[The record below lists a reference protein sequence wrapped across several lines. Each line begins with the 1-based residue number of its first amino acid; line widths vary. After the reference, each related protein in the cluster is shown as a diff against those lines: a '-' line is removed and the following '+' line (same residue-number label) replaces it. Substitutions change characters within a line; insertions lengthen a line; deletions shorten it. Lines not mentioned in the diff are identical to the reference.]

1 MSLPNPT
8 CNARITVGV
17 DVSKATLEVVPS
29 QGAKPLVLSNDEAG
43 YAALLSE
50 LRQRDVGLVLFE
62 ATGGFELA
70 CATALQLAG
79 LAVAVI
85 NPRQARD
92 FARAMGYLAK
102 TDRIDACVLADM
114 ARTLLA
120 RGDLSKLVKPL
131 PDEQQLQGLVTRR
144 RQLMAMRQAQE
155 HRMQMPGV
163 RQRCSLNTIIKAL
176 EREIARVDND
186 LQAFIGT
193 NHGEMVALLD
203 SVKGV
208 GKATIST
215 LLAEVPELGKLSG
228 RQVSALVGV
237 APINRDSGT
246 MRGKRSIFGGRAD
259 VRRVLFMVALVAS
272 RHNPV
277 IKAFYQRLLAVGKPK
292 KVALVACMRKL
303 LTIPNAMVRSRKPW
317 DQALHLGRF
326 SRRLLRPRR
335 ARPAPGA
342 TTVAG

>member
-1 MSLPNPT
+1 MTSLPNPT
-8 CNARITVGV
+8 SDTRVTVGI
-17 DVSKATLEVVPS
+17 DVAKATVEVAIS
-29 QGAKPLVLSNDEAG
+29 GRQKTLALSNDEAG
-43 YAALLSE
+43 YAALLAE
-50 LRQRDVGLVLFE
+50 LSSLNVGLVLLE

-79 LAVAVI
+79 LAVAVV

-102 TDRIDACVLADM
+102 TDRIDAAVLADM

-120 RGDLSKLVKPL
+120 RADLSKLVKPL
-131 PDEQQLQGLVTRR
+131 PDAQQLELQALVTRR
-144 RQLMAMRQAQE
+144 RQLMAMKLAE
-155 HRMQMPGV
+155 DHRMKMPGV
-163 RQRCSLNTIIKAL
+163 RQRRSLNTIIKAL
-176 EREIARVDND
+176 DREIARVEKD
-186 LQAFIGT
+186 LQAFVGA
-193 NHGEMVALLD
+193 NHAELAALLD

-228 RQVSALVGV
+228 REVSALVGV

-246 MRGKRSIFGGRAD
+246 MRGKRSIFGGRPD
-259 VRRVLFMVALVAS
+259 VRRVLFMAALVAS

-277 IKAFYQRLLAVGKPK
+277 IKAFYQRLLAAGKPK

-303 LTIPNAMVRSRKPW
+303 LTILNAMVRSGKPW
-317 DQALHLGRF
+317 DQALHLG
-326 SRRLLRPRR
+326 
-335 ARPAPGA
+335 
-342 TTVAG
+342 

>member
-1 MSLPNPT
+1 MTSLPNPT
-8 CNARITVGV
+8 SDTRVTVGI
-17 DVSKATLEVVPS
+17 DVAKATVEVAIS
-29 QGAKPLVLSNDEAG
+29 GRQKTLALSNDEAG
-43 YAALLSE
+43 YAALLAE
-50 LRQRDVGLVLFE
+50 LSSLNVGLVLLE

-79 LAVAVI
+79 LAVAVV

-102 TDRIDACVLADM
+102 TDRIDAAVLADM

-120 RGDLSKLVKPL
+120 RADLSKLVKPM
-131 PDEQQLQGLVTRR
+131 PDAQQLELQALVTRR
-144 RQLMAMRQAQE
+144 RQLMAMKLAE
-155 HRMQMPGV
+155 DHRMKMPGV
-163 RQRCSLNTIIKAL
+163 RQRRSLNTIIKAL
-176 EREIARVDND
+176 DREIARVDKD
-186 LQAFIGT
+186 LQAFVGA
-193 NHGEMVALLD
+193 NHTELAALLD

-228 RQVSALVGV
+228 REVSALVGV

-246 MRGKRSIFGGRAD
+246 MRGKRSIFGGRPD
-259 VRRVLFMVALVAS
+259 VRRVLFMAALVAS

-277 IKAFYQRLLAVGKPK
+277 IKAFYQRLLAAGKPK

-303 LTIPNAMVRSRKPW
+303 LTILNAMVRSGKPW
-317 DQALHLGRF
+317 DQALHLG
-326 SRRLLRPRR
+326 
-335 ARPAPGA
+335 
-342 TTVAG
+342 

>member
-1 MSLPNPT
+1 
-8 CNARITVGV
+8 
-17 DVSKATLEVVPS
+17 
-29 QGAKPLVLSNDEAG
+29 VL
-43 YAALLSE
+43 L
-50 LRQRDVGLVLFE
+50 E

-79 LAVAVI
+79 LAVAVV

-102 TDRIDACVLADM
+102 TDRIDAAVLADM

-120 RGDLSKLVKPL
+120 RADLSKLVKPM
-131 PDEQQLQGLVTRR
+131 PDAQQLELQALVTRR
-144 RQLMAMRQAQE
+144 RQLMAMKLAE
-155 HRMQMPGV
+155 DHRMKMPGV
-163 RQRCSLNTIIKAL
+163 RQRRSLNTIIKAL
-176 EREIARVDND
+176 DREIARVDKD
-186 LQAFIGT
+186 LQAFVGA
-193 NHGEMVALLD
+193 NHAALAALLD

-228 RQVSALVGV
+228 REVSALVGV

-246 MRGKRSIFGGRAD
+246 MRGKRSIFGGRPD
-259 VRRVLFMVALVAS
+259 VRRVLFMAALVAS

-277 IKAFYQRLLAVGKPK
+277 IKAFYQRLLAAGKPK

-303 LTIPNAMVRSRKPW
+303 LTILNAMVRSGKPW
-317 DQALHLGRF
+317 DQALHLG
-326 SRRLLRPRR
+326 
-335 ARPAPGA
+335 
-342 TTVAG
+342 

>member
-1 MSLPNPT
+1 MTSLPSPT
-8 CNARITVGV
+8 SDDRVTVGI
-17 DVSKATLEVVPS
+17 DVAKAMLEVAIS
-29 QGAKPLVLSNDEAG
+29 GRAKTLTFTNDEAG
-43 YAALLSE
+43 CAALLAE
-50 LRQRDVGLVLFE
+50 LSGHAVALVLFE
-62 ATGGFELA
+62 ATGGFELP

-79 LAVAVI
+79 MTVAVV

-92 FARAMGYLAK
+92 FARAMGHLAK
-102 TDRIDACVLADM
+102 TDRIDAAVLADM

-131 PDEQQLQGLVTRR
+131 PDAQQLELQGLVTRR
-144 RQLMAMRQAQE
+144 RQLMAMKLAE
-155 HRMQMPGV
+155 DHRMKMPGV
-163 RQRCSLNTIIKAL
+163 RQRRSLNTIIKAL
-176 EREIARVDND
+176 DREIARVDKD
-186 LQAFIGT
+186 LQAFVGA
-193 NHGEMVALLD
+193 NHAELAALLD

-228 RQVSALVGV
+228 REVSALVGV

-246 MRGKRSIFGGRAD
+246 MRGKRSIFGGRPD
-259 VRRVLFMVALVAS
+259 VRRVLFMAALVAS

-303 LTIPNAMVRSRKPW
+303 LTILNAMVRSGKPW
-317 DQALHLGRF
+317 DHALHLG
-326 SRRLLRPRR
+326 
-335 ARPAPGA
+335 
-342 TTVAG
+342 

>member
-1 MSLPNPT
+1 MTSLPSPISDD
-8 CNARITVGV
+8 RVTVGI
-17 DVSKATLEVVPS
+17 DVAKATLEVAIS
-29 QGAKPLVLSNDEAG
+29 GRAKTLAFSNDEAG
-43 YAALLSE
+43 CAALLVE
-50 LRQRDVGLVLFE
+50 LSGVRVGLVLFE

-79 LAVAVI
+79 LSVAVV

-92 FARAMGYLAK
+92 FARAMGHLAK
-102 TDRIDACVLADM
+102 TDRIDATVLADM

-131 PDEQQLQGLVTRR
+131 PDAQQLELQGLVTRR
-144 RQLMAMRQAQE
+144 RQLLAMKLAE
-155 HRMQMPGV
+155 DHRMKMPGV
-163 RQRCSLNTIIKAL
+163 RQRRSLNTIIKAL
-176 EREIARVDND
+176 DREIARVDKD
-186 LQAFIGT
+186 LQAFVGA
-193 NHGEMVALLD
+193 NHAELAALLD

-228 RQVSALVGV
+228 REVSALVGV

-246 MRGKRSIFGGRAD
+246 MRGKRSIFGGRPD
-259 VRRVLFMVALVAS
+259 VRRVLYMAALVAS

-277 IKAFYQRLLAVGKPK
+277 IKAFYQRLLAAGKPK

-303 LTIPNAMVRSRKPW
+303 LTILNAMVRSGKPW
-317 DQALHLGRF
+317 DQALHLG
-326 SRRLLRPRR
+326 
-335 ARPAPGA
+335 
-342 TTVAG
+342 

>member
-1 MSLPNPT
+1 MTSLPNPT
-8 CNARITVGV
+8 SDTRVTVGI
-17 DVSKATLEVVPS
+17 DVAKATVEVAIS
-29 QGAKPLVLSNDEAG
+29 GRQKTLALSNDEAG
-43 YAALLSE
+43 YAALLAQLSS
-50 LRQRDVGLVLFE
+50 LNVGLVLLE

-79 LAVAVI
+79 LAVAVV

-102 TDRIDACVLADM
+102 TDRIDAAVLADM

-131 PDEQQLQGLVTRR
+131 PDAQQLELQALVTRR
-144 RQLMAMRQAQE
+144 RQLMAMKLAE
-155 HRMQMPGV
+155 DHRMKMPGV
-163 RQRCSLNTIIKAL
+163 RQRRSLNTIIKAL
-176 EREIARVDND
+176 DREIARVDKD
-186 LQAFIGT
+186 LQAFVSA
-193 NHGEMVALLD
+193 NHAELATLLD

-228 RQVSALVGV
+228 REVSALVGV

-246 MRGKRSIFGGRAD
+246 MRGKRSIFGGRPD
-259 VRRVLFMVALVAS
+259 VRRVLFMAALVAS

-277 IKAFYQRLLAVGKPK
+277 IKAFYQRLLAAGKPK

-303 LTIPNAMVRSRKPW
+303 LTILNAMVRSGKPW
-317 DQALHLGRF
+317 DQALHLG
-326 SRRLLRPRR
+326 
-335 ARPAPGA
+335 
-342 TTVAG
+342 

>member
-1 MSLPNPT
+1 MTSLPSPT
-8 CNARITVGV
+8 SDDRLSVGI
-17 DVSKATLEVVPS
+17 DVAKATLEVAIS
-29 QGAKPLVLSNDEAG
+29 GHAKTLAFANDEAG
-43 YAALLSE
+43 CAALLAE
-50 LRQRDVGLVLFE
+50 LSGRSVALVLFE
-62 ATGGFELA
+62 ATGGFELP

-92 FARAMGYLAK
+92 FARAMGHLAK
-102 TDRIDACVLADM
+102 TDRIDAAVLADM

-131 PDEQQLQGLVTRR
+131 PDAQQLELQGLVTRR
-144 RQLMAMRQAQE
+144 RQLMAMKLAE
-155 HRMQMPGV
+155 DHRMKMPGV
-163 RQRCSLNTIIKAL
+163 RQRRSLNTIIKAL
-176 EREIARVDND
+176 DREIARVDKD
-186 LQAFIGT
+186 LQAFVGA
-193 NHGEMVALLD
+193 NHAGLAALLD

-228 RQVSALVGV
+228 REVSALVGV

-246 MRGKRSIFGGRAD
+246 MRGKRSIFGGRPD
-259 VRRVLFMVALVAS
+259 VRRVLFMAALVAS

-277 IKAFYQRLLAVGKPK
+277 IKAFYQRLLAAGKPK

-303 LTIPNAMVRSRKPW
+303 LTILNAMVRSGKPW
-317 DQALHLGRF
+317 NQALHLG
-326 SRRLLRPRR
+326 
-335 ARPAPGA
+335 
-342 TTVAG
+342 

>member
-1 MSLPNPT
+1 MTSLPNPT
-8 CNARITVGV
+8 SDTRVTVGI
-17 DVSKATLEVVPS
+17 DVAKATVEVAIS
-29 QGAKPLVLSNDEAG
+29 GRQKTLALSNDEAG
-43 YAALLSE
+43 YAALLAE
-50 LRQRDVGLVLFE
+50 LSSLNVGLVLLE

-79 LAVAVI
+79 LAVAVV

-102 TDRIDACVLADM
+102 TDRIDAAVLVDM

-120 RGDLSKLVKPL
+120 RADLSKLVKPL
-131 PDEQQLQGLVTRR
+131 PDAQQLELQALVTRR
-144 RQLMAMRQAQE
+144 RQLMAMKLAE
-155 HRMQMPGV
+155 DHRMKMPGV
-163 RQRCSLNTIIKAL
+163 RQRRSLNTIIKAVG
-176 EREIARVDND
+176 REIARVDKD
-186 LQAFIGT
+186 LQAFVGA
-193 NHGEMVALLD
+193 NHAELAALLD

-228 RQVSALVGV
+228 REVSALVGV

-246 MRGKRSIFGGRAD
+246 MRGKRSIFGGRPD
-259 VRRVLFMVALVAS
+259 VRRVLFMAALVAS

-277 IKAFYQRLLAVGKPK
+277 IKAFYQRLLAAGKPK

-303 LTIPNAMVRSRKPW
+303 LTILNAMVRSGKPW
-317 DQALHLGRF
+317 DQALHLG
-326 SRRLLRPRR
+326 
-335 ARPAPGA
+335 
-342 TTVAG
+342 

>member
-1 MSLPNPT
+1 M
-8 CNARITVGV
+8 
-17 DVSKATLEVVPS
+17 
-29 QGAKPLVLSNDEAG
+29 SNDEAG
-43 YAALLSE
+43 YAALLAE
-50 LRQRDVGLVLFE
+50 LSSLNVGLVLLE

-79 LAVAVI
+79 LAVAVV

-102 TDRIDACVLADM
+102 TDRIDAAVLVDM

-120 RGDLSKLVKPL
+120 RADLSKLVKPL
-131 PDEQQLQGLVTRR
+131 PDAQQLELQALVTRR
-144 RQLMAMRQAQE
+144 RQLMAMKLAE
-155 HRMQMPGV
+155 DHRMKMPGV
-163 RQRCSLNTIIKAL
+163 RQRRSLNTIIKAL
-176 EREIARVDND
+176 DREIVRVDKD
-186 LQAFIGT
+186 LQAFVGA
-193 NHGEMVALLD
+193 NHAELAALLD

-228 RQVSALVGV
+228 REVSALVGV

-246 MRGKRSIFGGRAD
+246 MRGKRSIFGGRPD
-259 VRRVLFMVALVAS
+259 VRRVLFMAALVAS

-277 IKAFYQRLLAVGKPK
+277 IKAFYQRLLAAGKPK

-303 LTIPNAMVRSRKPW
+303 LTILNAMVRSGKPW
-317 DQALHLGRF
+317 DQALHLG
-326 SRRLLRPRR
+326 
-335 ARPAPGA
+335 
-342 TTVAG
+342 

>member
-1 MSLPNPT
+1 MTSLPSPT
-8 CNARITVGV
+8 GDDRLSVGI
-17 DVSKATLEVVPS
+17 DVAKATLEVAIS
-29 QGAKPLVLSNDEAG
+29 GHAKTLAFANDEAG
-43 YAALLSE
+43 CAALLAE
-50 LRQRDVGLVLFE
+50 LSGRSVALVLFE
-62 ATGGFELA
+62 ATGGFELP

-92 FARAMGYLAK
+92 FARAMGHLAK
-102 TDRIDACVLADM
+102 TDRIDAAVLADM

-131 PDEQQLQGLVTRR
+131 PDAQQLELQGLVTRR
-144 RQLMAMRQAQE
+144 RQLMAMKLAE
-155 HRMQMPGV
+155 DHRMKMPGV
-163 RQRCSLNTIIKAL
+163 RQRRSLNTIIKAL
-176 EREIARVDND
+176 DRELARVDKD
-186 LQAFIGT
+186 LQAFVGT
-193 NHGEMVALLD
+193 NHAELAALLD

-228 RQVSALVGV
+228 REVSALVGV

-246 MRGKRSIFGGRAD
+246 MRGKRSIFGGRPD
-259 VRRVLFMVALVAS
+259 VRRVLFIAALVAS

-277 IKAFYQRLLAVGKPK
+277 IKAFYQRLLAAGKPK

-303 LTIPNAMVRSRKPW
+303 LTILNAMVRSGKPW
-317 DQALHLGRF
+317 NQALHLG
-326 SRRLLRPRR
+326 
-335 ARPAPGA
+335 
-342 TTVAG
+342 